1 MKIGITIH
9 LTVNETREERVMSE
23 RLKEKVYDDIVEE
36 YTKLGFTTEQIKDIE
51 EKMIEESYEGAMEAK
66 GFADYEASD
75 TYLQSCVIKSS
86 R

>member
-1 MKIGITIH
+1 
-9 LTVNETREERVMSE
+9 MSE

-36 YTKLGFTTEQIKDIE
+36 YTKLGFTTEQIKDIA

-75 TYLQSCVIKSS
+75 TYLQSCVKSLNK
-86 R
+86 